1 MVNMFIS
8 NRAFKCKY
16 ELFTV
21 RSLKRK
27 SKKQLKTT
35 VNLFRMLIKFLE
47 LFEVIK
53 RPVFDFD
60 TSGLDSRLSKFGI
73 FTFRLFF
80 AFPGSFGV
88 FYLFDFFQIFRACMK
103 LERAV
108 EKIVKLKSLRCD
120 TRHAIESTT
129 VVVLLTK

>member
-35 VNLFRMLIKFLE
+35 VNLFRMLKKFLE

-60 TSGLDSRLSKFGI
+60 TSGPEIRDFHFS
-73 FTFRLFF
+73 TFF
-80 AFPGSFGV
+80 AFP
-88 FYLFDFFQIFRACMK
+88 
-103 LERAV
+103 
-108 EKIVKLKSLRCD
+108 EKIVKLESLRCD